1 MKKRVDFILHHAK
14 IYTVDQNFSQCE
26 AMAISNGKI
35 RATGSNI
42 SILDQYEAPKMHD
55 AKGYP
60 VYPGFIDAHAHFYF
74 YGQSLQATELK
85 DTKSWQEVL
94 EKVHIFSKKNNIEWI
109 QGRGWDQNLWDT
121 PRLPDN
127 QKLNQLFPDKPVFLI
142 RVDEHAAIANQK
154 ALDIAGIKAE
164 TIVEGGE
171 VQLKN
176 GKPTGILL
184 DNAINLIK
192 EKIPV
197 PTLSEKQKCLLDAQ
211 ENCFAVGLT
220 TIDDCGLDR
229 EMIEFIAYLQKEGI
243 LKMRLNIMISDKQ
256 ENYDYY
262 LQKGPYKTDFL
273 NINSFKLFSDGALG
287 SRGACMLKDYVDR
300 PGWNG
305 FFLNEPSHFE
315 ETALRLANSE
325 FQMCTHAIGDAA
337 NRMVLQAY
345 AKALKGQKNRHWR
358 IEHAQFVHKD
368 DLHFFRDYQIIPS
381 VQPTHATTDMHWAEE
396 RLGKER
402 TSGIKHSKT
411 YAYAYKTLL
420 QQNGWLP
427 LGTDFPVEDINPMTT
442 FYAAVTRQ
450 DKKGYPQN
458 GFLPEEALSR
468 EEALRGMTIW
478 PARLNFEEEEKGSL
492 EPGKFADFVI
502 MNKDIMEVEIKDTLK
517 AQVKA
522 TFLGGDRVF

>member
-127 QKLNQLFPDKPVFLI
+127 TKLNQLFPDKPVFLI

-154 ALDIAGIKAE
+154 ALDISGIKAE

-211 ENCFAVGLT
+211 EN
-220 TIDDCGLDR
+220 
-229 EMIEFIAYLQKEGI
+229 
-243 LKMRLNIMISDKQ
+243 
-256 ENYDYY
+256 
-262 LQKGPYKTDFL
+262 
-273 NINSFKLFSDGALG
+273 
-287 SRGACMLKDYVDR
+287 
-300 PGWNG
+300 
-305 FFLNEPSHFE
+305 
-315 ETALRLANSE
+315 
-325 FQMCTHAIGDAA
+325 
-337 NRMVLQAY
+337 
-345 AKALKGQKNRHWR
+345 
-358 IEHAQFVHKD
+358 
-368 DLHFFRDYQIIPS
+368 
-381 VQPTHATTDMHWAEE
+381 
-396 RLGKER
+396 
-402 TSGIKHSKT
+402 
-411 YAYAYKTLL
+411 
-420 QQNGWLP
+420 
-427 LGTDFPVEDINPMTT
+427 
-442 FYAAVTRQ
+442 
-450 DKKGYPQN
+450 
-458 GFLPEEALSR
+458 
-468 EEALRGMTIW
+468 
-478 PARLNFEEEEKGSL
+478 
-492 EPGKFADFVI
+492 
-502 MNKDIMEVEIKDTLK
+502 
-517 AQVKA
+517 
-522 TFLGGDRVF
+522 